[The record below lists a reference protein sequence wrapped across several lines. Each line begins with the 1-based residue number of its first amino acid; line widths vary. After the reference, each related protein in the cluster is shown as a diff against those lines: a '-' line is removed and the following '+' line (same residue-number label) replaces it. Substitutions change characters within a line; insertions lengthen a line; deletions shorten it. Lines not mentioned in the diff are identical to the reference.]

1 MDIVYYCW
9 LFNAQ
14 RLELSDTMHGTPMQT
29 GRPNGVRSSDW
40 LDLFLA
46 FIGMWFA
53 KNEYPKNASKKYTK
67 SWSKKKFTL
76 K

>member
-1 MDIVYYCW
+1 M
-9 LFNAQ
+9 
-14 RLELSDTMHGTPMQT
+14 ELSDTMPGCPMQT

>member
-1 MDIVYYCW
+1 MDGI
-9 LFNAQ
+9 
-14 RLELSDTMHGTPMQT
+14 PMQT